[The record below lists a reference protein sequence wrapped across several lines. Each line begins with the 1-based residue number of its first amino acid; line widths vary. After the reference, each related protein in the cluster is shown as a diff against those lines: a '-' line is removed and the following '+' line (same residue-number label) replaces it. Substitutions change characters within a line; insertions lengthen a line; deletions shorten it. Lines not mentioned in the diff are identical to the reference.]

1 MKILSLLARKGGA
14 GKTTLA
20 VNLAVAAVRAG
31 RRVLLVDT
39 DPQASATD
47 WRQSRASETPG
58 LVTCTAAKLAAVLPP
73 ARAFGV
79 DLVVVDSRPSA
90 EADTASIAGLSD
102 FVLIPTRPTLLDM
115 RAIAVTVDTVVAA
128 RRPAAIVLN
137 AVPAV
142 REGEEVAQTTEARK
156 MLAAYAVAMSPV
168 TVGHRVAFAHAMQ
181 DGRGVSEFEPGG
193 KAAAEVETLYRF
205 VEAALWSARGR
216 SL

>member
-47 WRQSRASETPG
+47 WRQSRTAEAPG
-58 LVTCTAAKLAAVLPP
+58 LVTCAAGRLTAVLPT

-79 DLVVVDSRPSA
+79 DLVVVDTRPSA
-90 EADTASIAGLSD
+90 ETDADAIARLSD
-102 FVLIPTRPTLLDM
+102 FVLIPTRPTVLDM
-115 RAIAVTVDTVVAA
+115 RAIGVTVDAVVAA
-128 RRPAAIVLN
+128 RRRAAIVLN

-142 REGEEVAQTTEARK
+142 REGEEVWQTAEARR
-156 MLAAYAVAMSPV
+156 MLATYAIGTAPVALGS
-168 TVGHRVAFAHAMQ
+168 RVAFVHAMI
-181 DGRGVSEFEPGG
+181 DGRGVTEFEPGG
-193 KAAAEVETLYRF
+193 KAAGEVENLYRF
-205 VEAALWSARGR
+205 VEAALWQVPRA
-216 SL
+216 